1 MACFAPSFL
10 RQPLPRPNVAMLS
23 DRESDAFLSAV
34 LVTVGPV
41 AGLRV
46 TNDLGFEVDANL
58 AGFVAGPG
66 NHPTPAVVGPQ
77 GDLVFLHQ
85 AITQLDRLGKSRS
98 LAAEF
103 AVGEIGDREDQLSKL
118 HGHPPETVLHSGD
131 EPVAGVGV
139 VRAWH
144 VVSESVTMGQTDD
157 DAIDNM
163 MNAGAAAIQNQLGI
177 DTGEF
182 AAMYFSGED
191 IAKEMKQIYRLLSD
205 GTQSQQSREQTAMR
219 LSEIFLDYARSEI
232 AFAQREAGG
241 DPDASGQERKQFFV
255 LQTVEDDLPTLHGP
269 FLTWDAMLEAAKA
282 LFAESPEDVLMHIE
296 VPRGV
301 EPRIDCFTDA
311 MLESTEPFIKAMA
324 EGLRQGEPVI
334 TRLKVQ
340 GVRYFTGQYEGEE
353 IIINDDI
360 ADMLAQ
366 ELGETIYVV
375 EELTQEVAMMGR
387 HAMQRFPESD
397 WIEAA
402 KAGKTLQ
409 GLHTWRL
416 EQLDTLTKLASC
428 K

>member
-1 MACFAPSFL
+1 MTQTYHDRLAELFPLQLMATADEQLLQQAAFISRGIAVSNPRLSTCSRFEVAPSSYGL
-10 RQPLPRPNVAMLS
+10 TQEQADAMIGLNRVIADVARIVM
-23 DRESDAFLSAV
+23 DSAKV
-34 LVTVGPV
+34 
-41 AGLRV
+41 
-46 TNDLGFEVDANL
+46 
-58 AGFVAGPG
+58 
-66 NHPTPAVVGPQ
+66 
-77 GDLVFLHQ
+77 
-85 AITQLDRLGKSRS
+85 
-98 LAAEF
+98 
-103 AVGEIGDREDQLSKL
+103 
-118 HGHPPETVLHSGD
+118 
-131 EPVAGVGV
+131 
-139 VRAWH
+139 
-144 VVSESVTMGQTDD
+144 SVTMGQTDD

-177 DTGEF
+177 DTGDF